1 MPKIRKFLS
10 ILFVALLLHSCG
22 DGKEASTAVAAYDAA
37 VEKVM
42 LAGSSEELVDV
53 SYSLHLELA
62 SLTSV
67 ADSRKV
73 SEAKQRFEKAVKEKE
88 IEFYAAARRKK

>member
-1 MPKIRKFLS
+1 MLKIRKFLS
-10 ILFVALLLHSCG
+10 ILFVALLLNSCG
-22 DGKEASTAVAAYDAA
+22 GGKEASTAVAAYDAA

-42 LAGSSEELVDV
+42 LAGSSEELVEV

-67 ADSRKV
+67 AYSRKV

>member
-1 MPKIRKFLS
+1 MLKIRKFLS
-10 ILFVALLLHSCG
+10 ILFVALLLPSCG
-22 DGKEASTAVAAYDAA
+22 GGKEASTAVAAYDAA

-42 LAGSSEELVDV
+42 LAGSSEELIEV

-62 SLTSV
+62 ALTSV

-73 SEAKQRFEKAVKEKE
+73 SEAKQRFVTAVKEKE

>member
-1 MPKIRKFLS
+1 MLKIRKYLS
-10 ILFVALLLHSCG
+10 ILFVALLLPSCG
-22 DGKEASTAVAAYDAA
+22 GGKEASTAVAAYDAA

-42 LAGSSEELVDV
+42 LAGSSEELVEV

>member
-1 MPKIRKFLS
+1 MLKIRKLLS
-10 ILFVALLLHSCG
+10 LLLVVFLQACG

-42 LAGSSEELVDV
+42 LAGSSEELIEV

-73 SEAKQRFEKAVKEKE
+73 SEARQRFEKAVKEKE
-88 IEFYAAARRKK
+88 VEFYAAARRKK

>member
-1 MPKIRKFLS
+1 MLKIRKYLS
-10 ILFVALLLHSCG
+10 ILFVALLLPSCG

-42 LAGSSEELVDV
+42 LAGSSEELIEV

-62 SLTSV
+62 ALASV

-73 SEAKQRFEKAVKEKE
+73 NEARQRFEKAVKEKE
-88 IEFYAAARRKK
+88 IEFYAVVRRKK